1 MKRNP
6 YRLRYMIM
14 LAALSFTAPLV
25 WAAALYMPAPA
36 GSWMP
41 AGGPQAPAL
50 QMVMVPGRQGGNWL
64 AASFEGEGVWSLPA
78 GPLTDTSW
86 SRLGE
91 GLPRSLTDGISA
103 VALARLADGRLLAM
117 LADGRMWVLAD
128 ETGAWRSAVSPV
140 YPPRAGLLSAGAS
153 GTLYFALH
161 TLLYRS
167 DDAGQHWSKL
177 SPPPQSADIMCLLAD
192 APAPGMLAI
201 GTRAGELLIT
211 AADGASWQTVGSL
224 GQGAVCRALAGDGRG
239 GLYAAASAG
248 LYHWRQE
255 NGRWVA
261 DAVDFAGEDVTAVLI
276 AGSRP
281 PVRFAALRHGGVWMR
296 QAEDDEW
303 KPVGSGLEH
312 LELRVLALDEESGAL
327 YAGTPR
333 GVWWTLI
340 ELPPAEPSPPAVKQT
355 PSPAPT
361 ASPTRTRTPTLMP
374 ARTPTPSPTATRTGT
389 RPTAARSPTATSTFT
404 PSASPSPTSTA
415 SPTPTPRPTATSTPT
430 ETPAP
435 TPTDT
440 PARPAPATPTPAR

>member
-1 MKRNP
+1 MRRNP

-14 LAALSFTAPLV
+14 LAVLSFTAPLV

-36 GSWMP
+36 GSWVP

-64 AASFEGEGVWSLPA
+64 AVGFEGEGVWSLPA
-78 GPLTDTSW
+78 GPLRDTDW

-91 GLPRSLTDGISA
+91 GLPRSLADGISA

-117 LADGRMWVLAD
+117 LVDGRIWVLEE
-128 ETGAWRSAVSPV
+128 ETGEWRSATSPV

-153 GTLYFALH
+153 GALYFALH

-192 APAPGMLAI
+192 GPAPGMLAI

-211 AADGASWQTVGSL
+211 SADSVSWQTVGSL
-224 GQGAVCRALAGDGRG
+224 GQGAVCRALAGDGQG
-239 GLYAAASAG
+239 GLYAATSVG

-261 DAVDFAGEDVTAVLI
+261 DAVDFAGEDVVAVLI

-281 PVRFAALRHGGVWMR
+281 SMRFAALRHGGVWMR
-296 QAEDDEW
+296 QAEDDAW

-312 LELRVLALDEESGAL
+312 LELRALALDEESGAL

-355 PSPAPT
+355 PSLTPT
-361 ASPTRTRTPTLMP
+361 ASPTHTRTPTPMP
-374 ARTPTPSPTATRTGT
+374 ARTRTSSPTATRTVT

-415 SPTPTPRPTATSTPT
+415 SPTSTPRPAATSTPT